1 MSYSRINPTSQRQLR
16 VNEMLRHAI
25 AEVID
30 RETFLNQDLAGLT
43 LTITEVNTS
52 PDLKYAEVYITRLGG
67 GDMETVL
74 RGLKKVKS
82 FIKREIGKK
91 INLRYLPELRFR
103 EDKTFEEVK
112 HIEYLLNQPKVR
124 KDIRTKVNEPIKPS
138 ND

>member
-1 MSYSRINPTSQRQLR
+1 MSYSKIKPTSQRQLR

-30 RETFLNQDLAGLT
+30 RETFQNKDLAGIT
-43 LTITEVNTS
+43 LTITEVTSS
-52 PDLKYAEVYITRLGG
+52 PDLKFAEVYITRLGG
-67 GDMETVL
+67 GNMEKIL

-82 FIKREIGKK
+82 FIKREISKK

-112 HIEYLLNQPKVR
+112 HIEYLLSQPKVR
-124 KDIRTKVNEPIKPS
+124 KDIRIKVNDQTKPN